1 MYMGRFLNSLT
12 IRRWMIIGLLNLVLV
27 SGFGLLMRF
36 KVLMPLPFIEQKQI
50 MHAHSHFAF
59 SGWLSHVLMLLF
71 VMVIGRKRGGDA
83 LPRKYQ
89 LILLGNLV
97 VSYGML
103 ITFTYQGYGPYSIFF
118 STLSIFLSYVFAYI
132 ARRDLRV
139 SDLSGVVRNWLGM
152 ALFFLVL
159 SSLGTFYLAYLVKS
173 GNVDSRLQLAAV
185 YFFLHFQYNGWFFFM
200 CMGLANHWLD
210 QEGVQLRYRKRVFQ
224 IFAWACIPGY
234 LLSVLWYNLPMW
246 LYVGLVVVV
255 MFQLSAWTLWLN
267 AIRQQL
273 KKIRTHIRMSMV
285 AWLFCAVLL
294 AASIKFLLQTLSVIP
309 SLSSLA
315 YSFRPIVVG
324 YLHLVLLGI
333 ITFFILAFIFQTQI
347 VAATRKVNIAMMGF
361 IFGVVFNE
369 LLLLLQGAGGILGV
383 FIPHIPLGL
392 GVVAVVLF
400 ISLLGLLWAVV
411 YESKKDLR

>member
-71 VMVIGRKRGGDA
+71 AMIMLHKKVGDV

-89 LILLGNLV
+89 LILLANLV

-103 ITFTYQGYGPYSIFF
+103 ITFTYQGYGGYSIFF
-118 STLSIFLSYVFAYI
+118 SILSILLSYVFAYI

-139 SDLSGVVRNWLGM
+139 SDLSGVVRSWLGM

-159 SSLGTFYLAYLVKS
+159 SSLGTFYLAYLVKT
-173 GNVDSRLQLAAV
+173 GNVDARLQLAAV

-224 IFAWACIPGY
+224 ILAWACIPGY

-411 YESKKDLR
+411 YES